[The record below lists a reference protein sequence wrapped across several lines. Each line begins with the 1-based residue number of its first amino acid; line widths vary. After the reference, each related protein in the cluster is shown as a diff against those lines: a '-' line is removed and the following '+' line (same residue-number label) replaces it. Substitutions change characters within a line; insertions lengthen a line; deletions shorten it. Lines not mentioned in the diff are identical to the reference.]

1 MESREVVTEEEEDPL
16 EDLVAQERDLAAEVE
31 VDVVVV
37 VELEAMEA
45 VEAVGDAEEVE
56 VMVEEVEE
64 EVDGLMMRFLLDGMV
79 IFLVK
84 HVKGNAISIFFPK
97 FYSNVYLTAPNR

>member
-1 MESREVVTEEEEDPL
+1 MGVGRGLGLESREVVTEEEEDPL

-37 VELEAMEA
+37 VELEAMEV

-56 VMVEEVEE
+56 VMVEVEE
-64 EVDGLMMRFLLDGMV
+64 VMAVEEAVKGRSTGMV
-79 IFLVK
+79 SEMGRNELW
-84 HVKGNAISIFFPK
+84 
-97 FYSNVYLTAPNR
+97 RDCQ